1 MYISFQEKGTKF
13 TGSGKDKNGKDYDIE
28 GEILQEKGNKEDV
41 VKEKGNKVSGFIAK
55 QKEQYRLE
63 FSGLDYNKEGT
74 ITLIGEQK
82 IYGFNEID

>member
-41 VKEKGNKVSGFIAK
+41 AF
-55 QKEQYRLE
+55 L
-63 FSGLDYNKEGT
+63 L
-74 ITLIGEQK
+74 
-82 IYGFNEID
+82 